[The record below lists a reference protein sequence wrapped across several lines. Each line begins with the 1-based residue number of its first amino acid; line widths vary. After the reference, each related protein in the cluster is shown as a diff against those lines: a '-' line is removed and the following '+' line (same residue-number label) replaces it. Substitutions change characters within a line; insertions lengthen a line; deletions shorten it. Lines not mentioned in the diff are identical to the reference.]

1 MLAQFLGSPFQLGP
15 EMGNPVLRF
24 VLHRAWLNLQYP
36 SVAQPILPMIQS
48 GHEPNARTHVGEQ
61 LARLEKEYNRHDSPL
76 LWTQIKRDDARQID
90 LWPPPES
97 N

>member
-1 MLAQFLGSPFQLGP
+1 
-15 EMGNPVLRF
+15 
-24 VLHRAWLNLQYP
+24 
-36 SVAQPILPMIQS
+36 MIQS

-76 LWTQIKRDDARQID
+76 LWTQIKRDDASQID
-90 LWPPPES
+90 LWPPRES